1 MCQTRHFCIS
11 GHYEYSRFQTECGS
25 GRPAKMVIG
34 VLWGLFFS
42 AFVAASIFPA
52 QSELFLAGALANQS
66 APFWAIIA
74 AASIGNTLGS
84 ATNWLLGRFFLHYQD
99 RRWFPINRDKL
110 ARAEAWYAK
119 YGRWSLLLSWAPIV
133 GDPITLVAGIL
144 REPFSSFIVIVAV
157 AKTLRYLVVALITLQ
172 FA

>member
-1 MCQTRHFCIS
+1 MPDTTLLYKQQHENSSEQIYCYRW
-11 GHYEYSRFQTECGS
+11 
-25 GRPAKMVIG
+25 RPADMSVG

-52 QSELFLAGALANQS
+52 QSELFLAGALAKQS
-66 APFWAIIA
+66 APFWAIIG
-74 AASIGNTLGS
+74 AASLGNTLGS
-84 ATNWLLGRFFLHYQD
+84 ATNWLLGRFFIHYQD
-99 RRWFPINRDKL
+99 RRWFPIERNKL

-144 REPFSSFIVIVAV
+144 REPFSSFILVVAL
-157 AKTLRYLVVALITLQ
+157 AKTARYIVVALITLQ